1 MTKQYAI
8 LVPTIKKFKNNNN
21 NNSNNHSDTHNND
34 HNNTH
39 VTIVIVIKKDM

>member
-8 LVPTIKKFKNNNN
+8 LVPTIQQFKNTNN